1 MRKTKMSR
9 YIIVTKV
16 LWTETDLVEAKTE
29 AEAFQ
34 KVVDG
39 DTLKGYAEG
48 ERPKLIS
55 TYNIGIIYN
64 KFFECLH
71 SGIAYKIW
79 VKH

>member
-1 MRKTKMSR
+1 MSR

-48 ERPKLIS
+48 ERPELIS
-55 TYNIGIIYN
+55 TY
-64 KFFECLH
+64 K
-71 SGIAYKIW
+71 
-79 VKH
+79 VKKGEEHYA